1 METARWRSTSCC
13 SRAGQVMGGVTSC
26 SDPHASGCHRKDRP
40 PLLLQQG
47 PTELHQR
54 DRRGGNGLQ
63 ERVRLGEKCGCQFAA
78 GVSQERSQCRKGTCN
93 RRQSQNH
100 GGQGRGAAA
109 AAASAAAAAP
119 TAGSRAAG
127 NTAAAPAAAA
137 GADGPATAATT
148 TTTGT
153 GTGTRYVCHCAR
165 FRHCC
170 ARFIRCS
177 TRDLIVCARYGPT
190 FCPIVT

>member
-1 METARWRSTSCC
+1 
-13 SRAGQVMGGVTSC
+13 MGGNCGARCPFPLPTMVTWQRRC
-26 SDPHASGCHRKDRP
+26 PTTG
-40 PLLLQQG
+40 LLTS
-47 PTELHQR
+47 PFVVRTELHQR

-100 GGQGRGAAA
+100 GGQGRGAVA

-127 NTAAAPAAAA
+127 NTVAAPAAAA

-170 ARFIRCS
+170 ARFI
-177 TRDLIVCARYGPT
+177 P
-190 FCPIVT
+190 